1 VILSRP
7 HPKAFSLAP
16 PAPSGGAWGDA
27 SPQTPANHTSRV
39 SWDLDMGNGLQPPL
53 PSMRPACL
61 QSLHALRLAV
71 RPAAP
76 TTARLAAPTTVR
88 LAAPTTATTLTSTLS
103 IIHRDVFLAG
113 VWGEASP
120 QAPPEGAG
128 GARRE
133 TLVPPWRARR
143 ETLVPPEGAE
153 GG

>member
-27 SPQTPANHTSRV
+27 SPQTPAKRSSRE
-39 SWDLDMGNGLQPPL
+39 SWGLDMGNGLWPPL
-53 PSMRPACL
+53 PSVHHAYLRL
-61 QSLHALRLAV
+61 LHPPRLAV
-71 RPAAP
+71 RPATP
-76 TTARLAAPTTVR
+76 TTAR

-103 IIHRDVFLAG
+103 IIRRDERLAG

-133 TLVPPWRARR
+133 TQA
-143 ETLVPPEGAE
+143 PPEGTE
-153 GG
+153 GGIKT